1 MSSRNGYLT
10 DAEKATASAIFEEM
24 QRIKTSIEGGNTNFV
39 ELESTMVTNLEAK
52 GFKKDYCQVV
62 NAATFEAAS
71 DSDKELVL
79 LVAMFM
85 GKTRLIDNMQIT
97 RN

>member
-1 MSSRNGYLT
+1 MLKR
-10 DAEKATASAIFEEM
+10 AS
-24 QRIKTSIEGGNTNFV
+24 KDGNTNFA
-39 ELESTMVTNLEAK
+39 ELENIMVANLEAK

-71 DSDKELVL
+71 DSDEELVL

-97 RN
+97 RR